1 MRKSDKLKQIHKEL
15 IKRDF
20 YLYWQKTGVNARL
33 LKYQRIQNLV
43 ELFVIVIDSLLYL
56 FCLFMIKDLIVSLL
70 ERTGYFFENFTIT
83 ELIDVISIYMLNLV
97 GALTISSYI
106 AWLFVVCIGNRRFL
120 RYELIKIFKVQLYIY
135 VGLIT
140 VMFSLDFIL
149 KTYIF
154 AVILLLIKYAMN
166 KFIRRVNVMEDYA
179 TGKIREAIFVC
190 GQEGIGIK

>member
-1 MRKSDKLKQIHKEL
+1 MKKSDKLKQIHKEL

-33 LKYQRIQNLV
+33 LKYERIQNLV
-43 ELFVIVIDSLLYL
+43 EFFVIMIDILLYL
-56 FCLFMIKDLIVSLL
+56 YCLYMIKDLIVSLL
-70 ERTGYFFENFTIT
+70 ERTGYFFENFTII
-83 ELIDVISIYMLNLV
+83 ELIEAISINMLNLAV
-97 GALTISSYI
+97 TLTIIYM
-106 AWLFVVCIGNRRFL
+106 ALLFVGCIGNHRLL
-120 RYELIKIFKVQLYIY
+120 RYEIIKPFKMLLYFY

-140 VMFSLDFIL
+140 IMFSLDFIL

-166 KFIRRVNVMEDYA
+166 KFIRRVNVMEGYA

-190 GQEGIGIK
+190 CQEGIGIK